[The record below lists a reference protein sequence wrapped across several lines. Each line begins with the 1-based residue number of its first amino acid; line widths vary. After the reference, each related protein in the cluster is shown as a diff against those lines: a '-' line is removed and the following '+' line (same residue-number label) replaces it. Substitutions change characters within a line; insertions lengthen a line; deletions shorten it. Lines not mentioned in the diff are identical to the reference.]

1 MKSFIHDQEAA
12 AEEALAGILSL
23 TDVPLH
29 RVGSHTA
36 VVYPENRHRKVKVVV
51 GGGSGHEPL
60 FLGIVGPG
68 LADGGVAGQVF
79 AAPNP
84 EAIFDTMQEVQPA
97 EGILLVYGNYS
108 GDVLN
113 FGVAIDDAKAKGIQV
128 AEIRVQ
134 DDIASA
140 PSSQREDRRGT
151 AGDIFVIKAIS
162 AAADRGLSLQE
173 VVRIGEK
180 INFHTRSLGVASRA
194 ATAMDSGEP
203 MFDLPDGEIEV
214 GMGLHGEMGVRR
226 SGYEPSELLVPR
238 MMGMLL
244 ADFKETELPLTR
256 AAVMINGL
264 GGTTVI
270 ELLVIAGQVRRF
282 LDAHSVAV
290 VHQTVGQFATS
301 LDMAGFSISISQV
314 DDELEPLL
322 EAKCRSFCYTKP

>member
-1 MKSFIHDQEAA
+1 MKSFIHDQETA
-12 AEEALAGILSL
+12 AEDALAGILSL
-23 TDVPLH
+23 TDVPLR
-29 RVGSHTA
+29 RVGAHTA
-36 VVYPENRHRKVKVVV
+36 VVYSENRNRKVKIVV

-84 EAIFDTMQEVQPA
+84 EAIFDTVQELQPA

-113 FGVAIDDAKAKGIQV
+113 FGVAMDDARAKGIPV
-128 AEIRVQ
+128 AEIRVH

-140 PSSQREDRRGT
+140 PHSQREDRRGT
-151 AGDIFVIKAIS
+151 AGDIFVIKAVS
-162 AAADRGLSLQE
+162 AAADRGLSLEE

-194 ATAMDSGEP
+194 ANAIESGEP
-203 MFDLPDGEIEV
+203 MFELPDGEIEV

-226 SGYEPSELLVPR
+226 SGYEPAETLVPR
-238 MMGMLL
+238 MMEML
-244 ADFKETELPLTR
+244 AVDFQETNLPLTR
-256 AAVMINGL
+256 AAVMVNGL

-282 LDAHSVAV
+282 LSEHSISVA
-290 VHQTVGQFATS
+290 HQTVGQFATS
-301 LDMAGFSISISQV
+301 LDMAGFSISISQL
-314 DDELEPLL
+314 DEELEPLL
-322 EAKCRSFCYTKP
+322 DAKCQSLCYTKV